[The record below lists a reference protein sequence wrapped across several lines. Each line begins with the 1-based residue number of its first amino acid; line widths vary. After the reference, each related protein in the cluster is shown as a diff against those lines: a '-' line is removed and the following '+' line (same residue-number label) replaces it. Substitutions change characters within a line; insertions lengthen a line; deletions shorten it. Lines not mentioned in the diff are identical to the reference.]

1 MENKKS
7 KSAEKNKIKVR
18 SIRITFSITIMIA
31 IWIFQSGFDTK
42 NNKSPD
48 KKSGR
53 GSP

>member
-7 KSAEKNKIKVR
+7 KSAEKNTIKVR

-31 IWIFQSGFDTK
+31 MGIFKPGFDSK
-42 NNKSPD
+42 NNKNPD

-53 GSP
+53 GNP